1 MPIFNVIKI
10 NQTQLSKVMVA
21 RQRLPVPTDNFQVSI
36 SDFHRWRNYI
46 RKEVK
51 KTGNLPTT
59 IILN

>member
-21 RQRLPVPTDNFQVSI
+21 RQRLPDPTSDFQVSI
-36 SDFHRWRNYI
+36 GDFQRWRNYI

-59 IILN
+59 VLLN